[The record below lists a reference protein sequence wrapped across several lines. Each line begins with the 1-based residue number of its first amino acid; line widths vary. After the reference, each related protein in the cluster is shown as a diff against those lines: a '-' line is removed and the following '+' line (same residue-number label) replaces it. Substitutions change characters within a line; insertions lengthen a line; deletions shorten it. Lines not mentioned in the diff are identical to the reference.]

1 MWNICRNCAF
11 PQNFYTRKLGEMT
24 VLYTVYNNVHR
35 RCYNI
40 EGYSEL
46 CHTSKMKPFVEIVH
60 AKSSIIDAWQGPVYP
75 LVLSFLLILS
85 GYLMYST
92 FNITKTNCLKFARM
106 QKLLCK
112 SYIFCILYKTLK
124 YKGFMKTALPNKSRF
139 TNQNMFFLIQL
150 FPLENKV

>member
-1 MWNICRNCAF
+1 
-11 PQNFYTRKLGEMT
+11 MT

-35 RCYNI
+35 RCYTI

-46 CHTSKMKPFVEIVH
+46 CHTSKMKLFVEIVH

-106 QKLLCK
+106 QKLLCNRC
-112 SYIFCILYKTLK
+112 IFCKLYKTLK
-124 YKGFMKTALPNKSRF
+124 CKGFMKTTLPNQRRF